1 MSDERQNDER
11 QKNERT
17 NIVVIGG
24 GAIGLSVAYHL
35 GQLGIEDVLL
45 LERDQLTS
53 GTSWHA
59 AGIVGL
65 LRASMNLTTL
75 ARYALELFVELEQ
88 TTGQATG
95 YRQTG
100 GVWLAQSLER
110 LTELRR
116 IKAMGDRS
124 GLLTEMLTAPEI
136 GERLPFIHT
145 DDLAGGLWVAQDGQV
160 NPVDL
165 CMAYAKAA
173 KAMGVEIRE
182 HSLVTDIETG
192 HGAVSAVTL
201 TDGCRI
207 ECNKLVLCAG
217 AWSRQLGAMAGVDIP
232 MASCEHM
239 YVVTDVIDALPDPC
253 PIIRDLDSEIYL
265 KGDSGKFVL
274 GAFEANPKPWTP
286 QLQDAGFLM
295 FDEDWDHAQPML
307 ESGIHRAPVIAE
319 HGITHF
325 MNGPESFTPD
335 TKQIMG
341 EATGCKNLFVAAG
354 FNSIGIMSSAG
365 VGKVMAEW
373 IRDNEPPLDMWE
385 VDIARL
391 DPLHSDAEFLQQR
404 LPEAVHNQFAMHW
417 PYKQFETGRDLR
429 RSAWHDKLAER
440 GAVFG
445 APTGWERPLWY
456 ASGEAESELHYSY
469 GVQSWWPAARR
480 EALHCQQQVSLFEL
494 SPFSKIEVRGPGALE
509 LLQRLCCRDV
519 DIEIGRVR
527 YSLMLNQRGGIEAE
541 VTVARLAQDSYRVIS
556 GAATR
561 FKDLYWLRKHLDD
574 YGDVEIVDVTDDY
587 AVVGIMGPESISL
600 LRELCD
606 SDFSDQCFP
615 FSSAQTIQ
623 IDKRELWAQ
632 RLSFVGE
639 AGWELYIPVME
650 AKAVLD
656 ALLACGVR
664 HDLGLAGHFA
674 LDSCRLEV
682 GFHHWGHD
690 MGPEDTPFEIGL
702 GFAVNL
708 DKADDFIGK
717 QALLDQRRDGC
728 SKRLRLCEVFA
739 DDVLILHDEPVY
751 LGERIVGHC
760 TSGGQGYRSAKT
772 LCFVMF
778 YDRNTNSD
786 AGCEIEIAGERYAL
800 SILHKPPYQATS

>member
-1 MSDERQNDER
+1 MMSATMDER
-11 QKNERT
+11 K

-35 GQLGIEDVLL
+35 GQLGIEEVLL
-45 LERDQLTS
+45 LERDRLTS

-59 AGIVGL
+59 AGIVGP
-65 LRASMNLTTL
+65 LRASMNLTML

-100 GVWLAQSLER
+100 GVWLAQHPER
-110 LTELRR
+110 MTELRR

-124 GLLTEMLTAPEI
+124 GLFAEMLSAPEI
-136 GERLPFIHT
+136 GERLPFLHT
-145 DDLAGGLWVAQDGQV
+145 DDLSGGLWVAQDGQV

-173 KAMGVEIRE
+173 KSAGVEIRE
-182 HSLVTDIETG
+182 HNLVTGIETD

-201 TDGCRI
+201 ADDRRI
-207 ECNKLVLCAG
+207 ECNKLVLCGG
-217 AWSRQLGAMAGVDIP
+217 AWSRQLGAMAGVNIP
-232 MASCEHM
+232 LASCEHM
-239 YVVTDVIDALPDPC
+239 YVVTDVIDTLPDPC

-265 KGDSGKFVL
+265 KGDSGKIVL

-295 FDEDWDHAQPML
+295 FDEDWDHVQPML
-307 ESGIHRAPVIAE
+307 ETGIHRAPVVAE
-319 HGITHF
+319 QGITHF

-341 EATGCKNLFVAAG
+341 EAASCKNLFVAAG

-373 IRDNEPPLDMWE
+373 ICDSQAPLDLWE
-385 VDIARL
+385 VDITRL
-391 DPLHSDAEFLQQR
+391 DPLQNDDDYLAQR

-417 PYKQFETGRDLR
+417 PYKQFKTGRDLR
-429 RSAWHDKLAER
+429 RSIWHDTLAER
-440 GAVFG
+440 GAVFA

-456 ASGEAESELHYSY
+456 AADEAEGEQHYSY
-469 GVQSWWPAARR
+469 GIQSWWPAARR
-480 EALHCQQQVSLFEL
+480 EALHCQQAVSLFEL
-494 SPFSKIEVRGPGALE
+494 SPFSKIELRGRGTLE
-509 LLQRLCCRDV
+509 LLQRLCCS
-519 DIEIGRVR
+519 DIDIDIGRVC

-541 VTVARLAQDSYRVIS
+541 VTIARLAQDCYRVVS

-561 FKDLYWLRKHLDD
+561 FKDLHWMRKHLVDGGSDD
-574 YGDVEIVDVTDDY
+574 GDVGIVDVTDDY
-587 AVVGIMGPESISL
+587 AVVGVMGPESINL
-600 LRELCD
+600 LQELCD
-606 SDFSDQCFP
+606 SDFDDREFP
-615 FSSAQTIQ
+615 FSSARTIE
-623 IDKRELWAQ
+623 IDKRRVWAQ

-639 AGWELYIPVME
+639 AGFELYIPLT
-650 AKAVLD
+650 AANTVLE
-656 ALLACGVR
+656 ALLACGAR

-682 GFHHWGHD
+682 SFHHWGHD

-702 GFAVNL
+702 DFAVKL
-708 DKADDFIGK
+708 DKATEFIGR
-717 QALLDQRRDGC
+717 QALLKQQRDGWN
-728 SKRLRLCEVFA
+728 KQLRLCEVLA

-751 LGERIVGHC
+751 SDERIVGHC
-760 TSGGQGYRSAKT
+760 TSGGQGYRTAKT

-778 YDRNTNSD
+778 YDKSSNSE
-786 AGCEIEIAGERYAL
+786 AGYEIEIAGERFAL
-800 SILHKPPYQATS
+800 SILEKPPYQAVK

>member
-1 MSDERQNDER
+1 MTDER
-11 QKNERT
+11 K

-59 AGIVGL
+59 AGIVGP
-65 LRASMNLTTL
+65 LRASMNLTML
-75 ARYALELFVELEQ
+75 ARYALDLFVELEQ
-88 TTGQATG
+88 QTGQATG

-100 GVWLAQSLER
+100 GVWLAQSPER

-124 GLLTEMLTAPEI
+124 GLLTEMLSAPEI
-136 GERLPFIHT
+136 GERLPFLHT
-145 DDLAGGLWVAQDGQV
+145 DDLSGGLWVAQDGQV

-173 KAMGVEIRE
+173 RSMGVEIRE
-182 HSLVTDIETG
+182 HSLVTDIETD
-192 HGAVSAVTL
+192 HGAVSSVTL
-201 TDGCRI
+201 ADDRRI
-207 ECNKLVLCAG
+207 ECDKMVLCAG
-217 AWSRQLGAMAGVDIP
+217 AWSRQLGAMAGVNIP
-232 MASCEHM
+232 LASCEHM

-274 GAFEANPKPWTP
+274 GAFEANSKPWTP

-307 ESGIHRAPVIAE
+307 ESGIHRAPIIAE

-335 TKQIMG
+335 TRQIMG
-341 EATGCKNLFVAAG
+341 EAVGCKNLFVAAG

-365 VGKVMAEW
+365 VGKVMSEW
-373 IRDNEPPLDMWE
+373 IRDSQAPLDLWE
-385 VDIARL
+385 VDIARF
-391 DPLHSDAEFLQQR
+391 DPLQNEDSYLAQR

-417 PYKQFETGRDLR
+417 PYKQFKTGRDLR

-440 GAVFG
+440 GAVFA

-456 ASGEAESELHYSY
+456 AEDEAESELHYSY
-469 GVQSWWPAARR
+469 GIQSWWPAARR
-480 EALHCQQQVSLFEL
+480 EALHCQQRVSLFEL

-519 DIEIGRVR
+519 DIDIGKLR

-541 VTVARLAQDSYRVIS
+541 VTIVRLAQDCYRVVS

-561 FKDLYWLRKHLDD
+561 FKDLHWMHKNSGDNS
-574 YGDVEIVDVTDDY
+574 DVEIVDVTDDY
-587 AVVGIMGPESISL
+587 AVVGVMGPESGSL
-600 LRELCD
+600 LQELC
-606 SDFSDQCFP
+606 SCDFGGRSFP
-615 FSSAQTIQ
+615 FSSARSVQ
-623 IDKRELWAQ
+623 IDKHRVWAQ

-639 AGWELYIPVME
+639 TGWELYIPVTT
-650 AKAVLD
+650 ANSVLD
-656 ALLACGVR
+656 ALMACGVH

-682 GFHHWGHD
+682 GFRHWGHD

-708 DKADDFIGK
+708 EKTTAFIGK
-717 QALLDQRRDGC
+717 QALLEQKRDGW
-728 SKRLRLCEVFA
+728 SKRLRLCEVLA

-751 LGERIVGHC
+751 VGERIVGHC

-778 YDRNTNSD
+778 YDKNTDSEV
-786 AGCEIEIAGERYAL
+786 GCEIKIAGERFAL
-800 SILHKPPYQATS
+800 GILDKPPYQAMK